1 MNSRTKTLLEAA
13 EHFNR
18 QRRTAKQ
25 RGIEWKLD
33 FWDWLKI
40 WESSGHLE
48 ERGRRKGQWQ
58 MCRAGDTGAY
68 CSSNVRIDR
77 METNASEAQVAKRR
91 PRAPS
96 HRLFKLGRACGQ
108 TLEPGWQ

>member
-1 MNSRTKTLLEAA
+1 MNSRTKFLLEAA

-18 QRRTAKQ
+18 QRRTPPQ

-48 ERGRRKGQWQ
+48 ERGRCRGQFQ
-58 MCRAGDTGAY
+58 MCRTGDTGAY
-68 CSSNVRIDR
+68 CSSNVRIDTQGNNIR
-77 METNASEAQVAKRR
+77 EAV
-91 PRAPS
+91 S
-96 HRLFKLGRACGQ
+96 VRLERQATACSS
-108 TLEPGWQ
+108 

>member
-25 RGIEWKLD
+25 RGISWELD
-33 FWDWLKI
+33 FWSWLKI
-40 WESSGHLE
+40 WEASGHLE
-48 ERGRRKGQWQ
+48 ERGRRRGQFQ
-58 MCRAGDTGAY
+58 MCRFEDIGPYA
-68 CSSNVRIDR
+68 SSNVRIDR

-91 PRAPS
+91 IQLARQEVAY
-96 HRLFKLGRACGQ
+96 AA
-108 TLEPGWQ
+108 